1 MSSSNPL
8 TILKTNGPFGVL
20 SWEAIRTIQ
29 NARKKCAPEPLNK
42 GPTVAE
48 TTKDKT
54 KYTAVNIVAYA
65 MSLTRE
71 VCILDKLE
79 NNSVIKLFNIVFKQS
94 P

>member
-42 GPTVAE
+42 GPIVAE
-48 TTKDKT
+48 TT
-54 KYTAVNIVAYA
+54 
-65 MSLTRE
+65 
-71 VCILDKLE
+71 
-79 NNSVIKLFNIVFKQS
+79 
-94 P
+94 